1 MRTLIFG
8 AKGQLGRGLV
18 TRFQREGETLG
29 VDLPEV
35 DITLADAVADVLH
48 EFCAGLVINA
58 AAYTD
63 VEQAEDDVGAAFLV
77 NETGAA
83 NVARAAAARSVPVVY
98 YSTDYV
104 FDGTKTTPYEPDD
117 PPHPLGAYA
126 RSKAAGEAATRAA
139 NPRHFIV
146 RTAWL
151 YGPGGNHF
159 VEKILRAAAARPS
172 LEVVDD
178 ETGSPTYTV
187 DLAEATAALCATEAY
202 GVYHAVNAG
211 ACTRYQMAQAILRLA
226 KSDVPVTACSSAAF
240 PTKAPRP
247 VYSVLSNRNLEA
259 ATGRVMRSWQAALE
273 DYMHRREDAA

>member
-18 TRFQREGETLG
+18 ARFQREGETLG

-35 DITLADAVADVLH
+35 DVTVAEAVADSVDA
-48 EFCAGLVINA
+48 FRPALVINA

-63 VEQAEDDVGAAFLV
+63 VEQAEDDTEAAFLA
-77 NETGAA
+77 NESGAA

-117 PPHPLGAYA
+117 PPRPLGAYA

-139 NPRHFIV
+139 NPCHFVV

-159 VEKILRAAAARPS
+159 VEKILRAAATRPS
-172 LEVVDD
+172 LDVVND

-187 DLAEATAALCATEAY
+187 DLADATAALCATEAY
-202 GVYHAVNAG
+202 GVYHGVNAG

-226 KSDVPVTACSSAAF
+226 KSDVAVTACSSGAF

-247 VYSVLSNRNLEA
+247 VYSVLSNRKLEA
-259 ATGRVMRSWQAALE
+259 TTGWVMRPWQAALE
-273 DYMHRREDAA
+273 AYLERREREV

>member
-8 AKGQLGRGLV
+8 AKGQLGRALV
-18 TRFQREGETLG
+18 ARFQREGETLG

-35 DITLADAVADVLH
+35 DVTVAEAVTDSLNT
-48 EFCAGLVINA
+48 FRPGLVINA

-63 VEQAEDDVGAAFLV
+63 VEQAEDDAGAALLV

-117 PPHPLGAYA
+117 PPHPVGAYA

-139 NPRHFIV
+139 NPCHFVV

-159 VEKILRAAAARPS
+159 VEKILRAAATRPS
-172 LEVVDD
+172 LDVVND

-187 DLAEATAALCATEAY
+187 DLADATAALCATEAY

-226 KSDVPVTACSSAAF
+226 KSDVPVTACRSAAF

-247 VYSVLSNRNLEA
+247 VYSVLSNRKLEA
-259 ATGRVMRSWQAALE
+259 ATGCVMRSWQAALE